1 MSDSTMSPERGS
13 KTTAGEQSADPVRAQ
28 SGIRAPA
35 KIWRRRALIA
45 LLLLALVAALGRWG
59 ASGLG
64 RWLVVADALEPARAI
79 VVLSGHLPFRAL
91 EAASLYRQGWAPE
104 VWVTRAARPAEEA
117 ALARLGVEVVWPDGY
132 NKEVLERVGV
142 PPGAI
147 RMLSGG
153 VLNTVEEVR
162 LIARELERAGG
173 DRVILVTSK
182 PHSRRVR
189 ATWRAIVGDSPYAIV
204 RYAASD
210 PFDPGHWWRNT
221 SDALAVSREVFGV
234 MNVWAGFPVQ
244 PDRR

>member
-1 MSDSTMSPERGS
+1 M
-13 KTTAGEQSADPVRAQ
+13 
-28 SGIRAPA
+28 
-35 KIWRRRALIA
+35 
-45 LLLLALVAALGRWG
+45 
-59 ASGLG
+59 
-64 RWLVVADALEPARAI
+64 
-79 VVLSGHLPFRAL
+79 
-91 EAASLYRQGWAPE
+91 
-104 VWVTRAARPAEEA
+104 
-117 ALARLGVEVVWPDGY
+117 
-132 NKEVLERVGV
+132 

-162 LIARELERAGG
+162 LIAREIERAGG

-189 ATWRAIVGDSPYAIV
+189 ATWRAIVGDSPHAIV

-210 PFDPGHWWRNT
+210 PFNPGHWWRNT
-221 SDALAVSREVFGV
+221 SDALAVSREVFGL